1 MRAPLGG
8 PVGKQQRKAL
18 RTLRLSIRQNTQRVE
33 NKLTQSGVKSDPAVV
48 YSAAKYYQTLKRLA
62 KE

>member
-1 MRAPLGG
+1 MRAWLGG
-8 PVGKQQRKAL
+8 TVGRQMREAL

-33 NKLTQSGVKSDPAVV
+33 KKLTQSGVKPDPAVV
-48 YSAAKYYQTLKRLA
+48 YSTAKYYQTLKRLA